1 MMSIGMHCRLLGK
14 PGRIGA
20 LHRFLDHVQA
30 HDQVWIA
37 RRIDIA
43 RHWRAVHP
51 YAAPRRRRWRE
62 SCVTPHPSAALP
74 RNDHDTFASAAA
86 TSSAPAPPAPPRLAW
101 PAWAAYPDK
110 TIRIVVTFAAG
121 GASDIVARVIGEQ
134 LAKKLGQ
141 AVIVDNKPGAGGS
154 VGGTNVVQSPA
165 DGYTLMLSNSTPI
178 SIGPFVLEKQPYDPV
193 ADFTHIASI
202 GSAPCVVMANPAA
215 GINTIVDLENAAKKA
230 GGLQFGS
237 GGPASIGHIYGEMMS
252 RALGVKM
259 THVPYRGGAP
269 MTTDLI
275 SGVIP
280 VGIDVIT
287 AFVPFFKSGQIKPLA
302 VTSAQRSPLAPDVPT
317 VVETGHGRLVL
328 DNFFGLTGPAKMPA
342 DIVARLNAA
351 TNEVLAQ
358 PDIKKRLLELG
369 VTTTPGTPAEFTAF
383 VRNQVAA
390 LQPVVKTVRV
400 TL

>member
-1 MMSIGMHCRLLGK
+1 MKRWLRPL
-14 PGRIGA
+14 A
-20 LHRFLDHVQA
+20 LAGL
-30 HDQVWIA
+30 
-37 RRIDIA
+37 
-43 RHWRAVHP
+43 
-51 YAAPRRRRWRE
+51 AAGT
-62 SCVTPHPSAALP
+62 VLA
-74 RNDHDTFASAAA
+74 ASAQAQPYPA
-86 TSSAPAPPAPPRLAW
+86 KPITLVVGFAPGGSADILARL
-101 PAWAAYPDK
+101 
-110 TIRIVVTFAAG
+110 FAEKFT
-121 GASDIVARVIGEQ
+121 AS
-134 LAKKLGQ
+134 LGQ
-141 AVIVDNKPGAGGS
+141 QVIVDNKPGAGGS

-215 GINTIVDLENAAKKA
+215 GINTIVDLENAAKKS
-230 GGLQFGS
+230 GNLQFGS

-252 RALGVKM
+252 RELGIKM

-275 SGVIP
+275 AGVIP

-287 AFVPFFKSGQIKPLA
+287 AFVPYFKSGQIKPLA
-302 VTSAQRSPLAPDVPT
+302 VTSTQRSPLAPEVPT
-317 VVETGHGRLVL
+317 VGETGHGRLVL

-342 DIVARLNAA
+342 DVVARLNAA

-369 VTTTPGTPAEFTAF
+369 VTTTPGTPAEFTTF
-383 VRNQVAA
+383 VRNQVNA

-400 TL
+400 VL